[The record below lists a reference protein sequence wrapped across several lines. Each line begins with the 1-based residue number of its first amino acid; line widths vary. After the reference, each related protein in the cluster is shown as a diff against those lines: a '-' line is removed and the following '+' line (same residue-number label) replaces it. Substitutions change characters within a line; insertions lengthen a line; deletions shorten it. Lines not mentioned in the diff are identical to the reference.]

1 MTVKGVF
8 FDLYGTLLIYGDMVR
23 AWDDWLSAFY
33 DSVRGFGLSMSRE
46 TFAFRCQDFFARP
59 EPLAGDDGL
68 TVLGRRVQ
76 TFCREL
82 GLELA
87 PTAVEATGTAF
98 VRAWQQHVSLDPDA
112 RPVLEVLKE
121 SKTLALVSNFDDPP
135 HVRSLLADLGLSP
148 FFDAVVISGD
158 VGVKKPSPEIF
169 SHALRRTDL
178 RPEDVV
184 HVGDTDADLAGARSA
199 NLRPILIRRPRADDD
214 PVVLDYA
221 GSGQRLEADSTSSD
235 GTGAV
240 TTISSLPELLKL
252 V

>member
-46 TFAFRCQDFFARP
+46 TFASRCRDFFTRA
-59 EPLAGDDGL
+59 EPPAGDDGL

-76 TFCREL
+76 TFCSEL
-82 GLELA
+82 GLDLG
-87 PTAVEATGTAF
+87 PTAVETTVARF
-98 VRAWQQHVSLDPDA
+98 VDAWQQHVSLDPDA

-135 HVRSLLADLGLSP
+135 HVRSLLAELGLTP

-158 VGVKKPSPEIF
+158 VGVKKPNGEIF
-169 SHALRRTDL
+169 SYALRRTGL
-178 RPEDVV
+178 RAEDVV
-184 HVGDTDADLAGARSA
+184 HVGDTDDDVQGAHSAG
-199 NLRPILIRRPRADDD
+199 LRPILIWRPRPDTD
-214 PVVLDYA
+214 PESGA
-221 GSGQRLEADSTSSD
+221 GA
-235 GTGAV
+235 GAL
-240 TTISSLPELLKL
+240 TIIASLPELLDL